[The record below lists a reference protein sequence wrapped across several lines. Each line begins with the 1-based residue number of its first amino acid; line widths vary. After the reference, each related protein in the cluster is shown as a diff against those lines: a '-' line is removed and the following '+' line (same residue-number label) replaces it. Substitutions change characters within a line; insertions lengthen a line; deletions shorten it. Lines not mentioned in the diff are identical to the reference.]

1 MIQNRHFEPGSGVD
15 ASLKAALISSV
26 AVGSGGFIGALA
38 RYGVGGLVH
47 RQLPL
52 AIFPYGTL
60 LVNLLG
66 CFLIG
71 VLAGLV
77 ESRQLFGPQFRQFAL
92 IGVLGGFTTFSTFG
106 FETVA
111 MLRDAD
117 YVRAGTNVVVSVIA
131 GLALVWFGYQLA
143 AAR

>member
-1 MIQNRHFEPGSGVD
+1 MD
-15 ASLKAALISSV
+15 AGLKAALIGS
-26 AVGSGGFIGALA
+26 AIVGSGGFIGSLA

-47 RQLPL
+47 RQFPL

-66 CFLIG
+66 CLLIG
-71 VLAGLV
+71 LLAGLA

-106 FETVA
+106 YETMA

-117 YVRAGTNVVVSVIA
+117 YLRAGANVGISVVG
-131 GLALVWFGYQLA
+131 GLALVWLGFQIVV
-143 AAR
+143 AR